1 MRLYEYSAAM
11 RGSLRNV
18 GETLGTDLSR
28 VREPQL
34 KLRMRLCDRAY
45 RQLLA
50 SERWNLIESNTGKRT
65 ETYGVINSLADV
77 ARAFG
82 VFRNK
87 EGTALR

>member
-34 KLRMRLCDRAY
+34 KLRMRLCDRPH

-50 SERWNLIESNTGKRT
+50 SERWNLIEGKRT